1 MNKRGGSPATFAGK
15 LASVKDANNP
25 TKMIKLRFIAIFV
38 FDGGVVVTCT
48 CVCTFILVV

>member
-15 LASVKDANNP
+15 LATVKDANNP
-25 TKMIKLRFIAIFV
+25 AKIIKLRLIAIFV
-38 FDGGVVVTCT
+38 FDSGVVTCP